1 MYDKSDLIFYSL
13 GIVVED
19 KKIGTNYAILTPIE
33 QLSTADGKLNKT
45 ETIATPQG
53 AQLKKRSTIIAK
65 WIQDGDTNRI
75 TSPNVYKNETVK
87 IFRFA
92 DTDKYYWTTV
102 FHEPLIRRLEE
113 VTYAYS
119 NKKTPLE
126 EYDKNSSYYITYSTL
141 NKFIHLHTS
150 TNDGEL
156 SGYDV
161 FINTKTGEI
170 SITDTHNNQI
180 YWKSV
185 SKKLIIQNFNEF
197 DIDIL
202 KIINIQIGKT
212 LNINVGNN
220 TSFTSPQVVVN
231 ANQSI
236 IINTPTYTL
245 NANQLITINTPKYQ
259 LNGNLNVNG
268 NIQAQNINANSVNA
282 PNGNVGN

>member
-1 MYDKSDLIFYSL
+1 MYDKSDLVFYSL

-19 KKIGTNYAILTPIE
+19 KKIGTDYAILTPIE
-33 QLSTADGKLNKT
+33 QLSTAEGKLNKT

-53 AQLKKRSTIIAK
+53 AQLKKRNTIIAK

-119 NKKTPLE
+119 NKKAPLE
-126 EYDKNSSYYITYSTL
+126 QYDANSSYYITYSTL

-156 SGYDV
+156 AGYDV

-170 SITDTHNNQI
+170 SVTDTHNNQI

-197 DIDIL
+197 DINIL
-202 KIINIQIGKT
+202 KIINVQIGKT

-220 TSFTSPQVVVN
+220 TSFTCPQVVIN
-231 ANQSI
+231 ANQNVI
-236 IINTPTYTL
+236 VNTPTYT
-245 NANQLITINTPKYQ
+245 

-268 NIQAQNINANSVNA
+268 NIQARNINANSVNA
-282 PNGNVGN
+282 PNGSVGN